1 MRGIEGVGG
10 ADKEELRGGRVEL
23 GTGGGASW
31 EPEAAG
37 SILDCIS
44 LEVI

>member
-1 MRGIEGVGG
+1 MEGIEGVGG
-10 ADKEELRGGRVEL
+10 AEKEELRAGRVEF